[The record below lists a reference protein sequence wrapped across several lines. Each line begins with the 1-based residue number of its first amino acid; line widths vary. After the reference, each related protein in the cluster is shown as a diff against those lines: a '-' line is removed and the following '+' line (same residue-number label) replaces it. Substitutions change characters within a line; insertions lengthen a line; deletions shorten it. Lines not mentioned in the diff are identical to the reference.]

1 MPKLTILPSNSIGTN
16 FIPTE
21 FLSDNQNQFT
31 FRNQQVN
38 KPEDYWRKLKS
49 EEIERLVKNNNTATD
64 WSKVLVT
71 DEFDTDQ
78 ILNNRFFGLVR
89 IGSVRDVVIKHNDLQ
104 LPVGITNSIVVSCD
118 IGDDVAI
125 HNVGYLSYYI
135 IGDRCIISN
144 VNELN
149 TCNHAKFG
157 NGIVK

>member
-71 DEFDTDQ
+71 DEFD
-78 ILNNRFFGLVR
+78 R
-89 IGSVRDVVIKHNDLQ
+89 GSFRKVKIKNM
-104 LPVGITNSIVVSCD
+104 
-118 IGDDVAI
+118 
-125 HNVGYLSYYI
+125 
-135 IGDRCIISN
+135 
-144 VNELN
+144 
-149 TCNHAKFG
+149 
-157 NGIVK
+157 